1 MTIKE
6 TVGDACNKIAEVLQE
21 AFSKA
26 NDEYEFYA
34 ITTGIFGNLES
45 IGADAI
51 NKWSKKK

>member
-1 MTIKE
+1 MAIKE
-6 TVGDACNKIAEVLQE
+6 IVEDACNKITEVLQE

-51 NKWSKKK
+51 DRWNKKK